1 MTDQGKTLDANVYQ
15 LHDKI
20 LESVPVKSSEI
31 AAATSHDPILAQVVR
46 FIQDGWPQHDPPDQ
60 RESLKPYVDRQHEL
74 TTQNGCVL
82 WGLRVVVPSGL
93 RERILDVLHE
103 THTGV
108 VKMKAVARTRVWWP
122 AIDRDIEATAKS
134 CSSCAMIAKD
144 PEKAP
149 LHSWEYPT
157 QPWQRLHVDYAGPF
171 FGRMFLVYVDA
182 HSKYAGVI
190 PMKST
195 SWEKTIDCLLV
206 LFAQFGLPKQLV
218 SDNGPQFVS
227 DEFQAF
233 LKRYGVQHLRSA
245 PYHPATNGEA
255 ERFVQTF
262 KRGLKAIESDTRSL
276 FHKLQLFLLGYRST
290 AHSTT
295 GRPPAELFFQ
305 RNIRAP
311 IDLVVPSIHDHVDKM
326 LAGEQFTRDGRADL
340 RSFQIGAEVFARW
353 YQGPLKWRAGLIVRR
368 SGPMGYEV
376 QVGNEL
382 VQRHIEQLR
391 ERFVSIKSRTFEEEQ
406 EQDNRDALNSYEQ
419 PDVPIRSRPSQVT
432 ELPPAV
438 DASESPTEPREAA
451 GRPKVAEAAMV
462 NPPVAVEPKKE
473 RSRRDAK
480 RPVRFDDEF
489 SGLGSARPKH

>member
-82 WGLRVVVPSGL
+82 WGLRVVEPSGL

-262 KRGLKAIESDTRSL
+262 KRGLEAMESDTLPL

-295 GRPPAELFFQ
+295 GRPPAELFFFSEILEHQ
-305 RNIRAP
+305 STLSYRQ
-311 IDLVVPSIHDHVDKM
+311 STTTSK
-326 LAGEQFTRDGRADL
+326 
-340 RSFQIGAEVFARW
+340 
-353 YQGPLKWRAGLIVRR
+353 KC
-368 SGPMGYEV
+368 
-376 QVGNEL
+376 
-382 VQRHIEQLR
+382 LR
-391 ERFVSIKSRTFEEEQ
+391 ENNLLGMDVLTSGRFRS
-406 EQDNRDALNSYEQ
+406 ALKCL
-419 PDVPIRSRPSQVT
+419 PDGTKDR
-432 ELPPAV
+432 
-438 DASESPTEPREAA
+438 
-451 GRPKVAEAAMV
+451 
-462 NPPVAVEPKKE
+462 
-473 RSRRDAK
+473 
-480 RPVRFDDEF
+480 
-489 SGLGSARPKH
+489 